1 MHIAGRVV
9 IAGWLSIVGAMGAE
23 AEQALAQITE
33 RREAAVLRARAGQ
46 LEPAITALRA
56 MLAAGEDDGLV
67 AMDLAALLQQAHR
80 AGEAIAVYERAAVAD
95 PPDYALLAAARAYRD
110 ARRYRDAE
118 KLARQGL
125 KRFPDQTTWPL
136 LLALV
141 LTDVDRPKEALEVLS
156 GPEAQRAPPIERRLA
171 EGYAW
176 RRAGDP
182 YKALSAYTDALK
194 LVPANKEARDAAAA
208 LLQAQG
214 GSYGAAALAGTTR
227 PYAAD
232 QAAAMVRW
240 GTDTRPS
247 DPAQRFDAT
256 DAAIARLD
264 GLLAA
269 LSPPPAEAAAR
280 RRLRLDRLVALRDR
294 VRMEEAATE
303 GRALQSGGP
312 LPPFAEEAYA
322 DALLYL
328 RRPEEA
334 SAAYRRVLAGSQ
346 KDVPAEMRIMARYGL
361 YYASVEL
368 EDFETA
374 YATIDALVDDQPI
387 WRMYRDDPT
396 RHGNPDRAYAEVTAA
411 AARNYGNQL
420 ADAWARITRIADA
433 APANKWARLTL
444 YQVSNARGWP
454 RRAETEGEIAASLD
468 PDSVGSRIALAE
480 IAMANYRFAEA
491 QRRVGEL
498 LALYPENSQVR
509 RLAREL
515 QANTGWVLEAEA
527 KPSSSHG
534 GGANAAGNA
543 LTMQTRLTTSPIAD
557 NWRLFAVTDYANA
570 HPPEGFVERTRL
582 SAGLEWRVPYLTAT
596 LYPTQSWGTLA
607 KAGGGATLDWRA
619 TDQIRLAFSSEL
631 YSWDT
636 PLRALLH
643 GITAD
648 SYSMKATYRWDE
660 SRSLSGTLSYLPF
673 TDGNQ
678 RFNAGAVLTQKVIS
692 VPHFDLTA
700 TGEVFTSQNN
710 RPAAPYYNP
719 DHDLTVDAGL
729 LAEHVI
735 WRRYDSSWAQ
745 ALSVNA
751 GLYDETHFSPAFIA
765 TVSYEHRW
773 RFDPFTEL
781 HYGLQ
786 LQRRVYDGSVENT
799 AELTLGMLWKFF

>member
-1 MHIAGRVV
+1 MHIAGRWV
-9 IAGWLSIVGAMGAE
+9 IAGWLLVVGVIGAE
-23 AEQALAQITE
+23 QLLAQTITE
-33 RREAAVLRARAGQ
+33 RRESAVLQARAGQ
-46 LEPAITALRA
+46 LEPAIAALRA

-67 AMDLAALLQQAHR
+67 AMDLSALLQQAHR
-80 AGEAIAVYERAAVAD
+80 PGEAIAVFEQAAVAD
-95 PPDYALLAAARAYRD
+95 PPDYALLAATRAYRD
-110 ARRYRDAE
+110 VHRYRDAE

-125 KRFPDQTTWPL
+125 KRFPDQTVWPL

-141 LTDVDRPKEALEVLS
+141 LTDAGHPKEALEVLS
-156 GPEAQRAPPIERRLA
+156 QPEAQRAPPVERLLA

-176 RRAGDP
+176 RKAGDP

-194 LVPANKEARDAAAA
+194 LVPANEEARTSAAA

-214 GSYGAAALAGTTR
+214 GPYGAAALAGATR

-247 DPAQRFDAT
+247 DPAQRFDGT

-264 GLLAA
+264 RLLAA
-269 LSPPPAEAAAR
+269 LPPPPAEAAAR

-294 VRMEEAATE
+294 VRMKELVKE
-303 GRALQSGGP
+303 GRALRSDGP
-312 LPPFAEEAYA
+312 LPAYAEEAYA

-328 RRPEEA
+328 RLPEEA
-334 SAAYRRVLAGSQ
+334 SAAYRRVLAGSP
-346 KDVPAEMRIMARYGL
+346 KDVPADTRTMARYGL
-361 YYASVEL
+361 YYAAVEL
-368 EDFETA
+368 EDFDTA
-374 YATIDALVDDQPI
+374 YATIDSLVNDEPI

-396 RHGNPDRAYAEVTAA
+396 RHDNPDRAYAEVTAA
-411 AARNYGNQL
+411 AARNNGNQL

-433 APANKWARLTL
+433 APANKQARLTL
-444 YQVSNARGWP
+444 YQVANARGWA

-468 PDSVGSRIALAE
+468 PDSVESKIALAE

-491 QRRVGEL
+491 QRMVGDL
-498 LALYPENSQVR
+498 LALYPENWHVR

-515 QANTGWVLEAEA
+515 EANLGWVLESEA
-527 KPSSSHG
+527 KPSKSHG

-543 LTMQTRLTTSPIAD
+543 LTMQTRLTTPPIAD
-557 NWRLFAVTDYANA
+557 NWRLFSVTDYANA
-570 HPPEGFVERTRL
+570 HPPEGFVNRSRL
-582 SAGLEWRVPYLTAT
+582 SAGLEWRIPYLTAT
-596 LYPTQSWGTLA
+596 LYPTQSWGTLT

-619 TDQIRLAFSSEL
+619 TDDQIHLAFSSEL

-648 SYSMKATYRWDE
+648 NYSMKATYRWDE
-660 SRSLSGTLSYLPF
+660 SRGLSGTFSYLPF

-678 RFNAGAVLTQKVIS
+678 RFNAGAVYTQKLIN

-700 TGEVFTSQNN
+700 TGEVSASHNDL
-710 RPAAPYYNP
+710 PSAPYYNP
-719 DHDLTVDAGL
+719 DSDLTVDAGL

-735 WRRYDSSWAQ
+735 WRRYEDSWVQ
-745 ALSVNA
+745 ALSINA
-751 GLYDETHFSPAFIA
+751 GLYGEAHFSPGLIA
-765 TVSYEHRW
+765 TVNYEHRW
-773 RFDPFTEL
+773 RFDPFMEL
-781 HYGLQ
+781 RYGLQ

-799 AELTLGMLWKFF
+799 ATLTLGGLWKF

>member
-1 MHIAGRVV
+1 M
-9 IAGWLSIVGAMGAE
+9 L
-23 AEQALAQITE
+23 Q
-33 RREAAVLRARAGQ
+33 ARAGQ
-46 LEPAITALRA
+46 LEPAIATLRA

-67 AMDLAALLQQAHR
+67 AMDLAALLQQAR
-80 AGEAIAVYERAAVAD
+80 RPAEAIAVFEKAAVAD
-95 PPDYALLAAARAYRD
+95 PPDYALLAATRAYRD
-110 ARRYRDAE
+110 VRRYRDAE

-125 KRFPDQTTWPL
+125 KRFPDQTEWPL

-141 LTDVDRPKEALEVLS
+141 LTDAGRPKEALEIL
-156 GPEAQRAPPIERRLA
+156 GRPEAQRAPPVERHLA

-194 LVPANKEARDAAAA
+194 LVPANEEARTSAAA

-214 GSYGAAALAGTTR
+214 GPYGAAAIAGTSR

-240 GTDTRPS
+240 GTDIRPS
-247 DPAQRFDAT
+247 DPAQRFVGT

-269 LSPPPAEAAAR
+269 LPRTPAEAAAR

-294 VRMEEAATE
+294 VRMEEAARE
-303 GRALQSGGP
+303 GEALRSGGA
-312 LPPFAEEAYA
+312 LPPYAEEAYA

-334 SAAYRRVLAGSQ
+334 SAAYRRVLAGSNA
-346 KDVPAEMRIMARYGL
+346 DVPDETRLMARYGL
-361 YYASVEL
+361 FYASVEA
-368 EDFETA
+368 EDFDTV
-374 YATIDALVDDQPI
+374 YATIDSLANDEPI

-396 RHGNPDRAYAEVTAA
+396 RHDNPERAYSEVQAA
-411 AARNYGNQL
+411 AARQYGNQL

-444 YQVSNARGWP
+444 YQVANARGWP

-468 PDSVGSRIALAE
+468 PDSVETKIALVE

-491 QRRVGEL
+491 QRMVGDL
-498 LALYPENSQVR
+498 LALYPENWHVR

-515 QANTGWVLEAEA
+515 QANLSWVLESEV
-527 KPSSSHG
+527 KPSQSNG

-543 LTMQTRLTTSPIAD
+543 LTAQTRLMTQPIAD
-557 NWRLFAVTDYANA
+557 NWRLFAVTDYANSN
-570 HPPEGFVERTRL
+570 PPEGFVDRTRL
-582 SAGLEWRVPYLTAT
+582 SAGLEWRIPYLTAT
-596 LYPTQSWGTLA
+596 LYPTQSWGTLT

-619 TDQIRLAFSSEL
+619 TDQIRLAFSGEL

-660 SRSLSGTLSYLPF
+660 SRSLSGTISYLPF

-678 RFNAGAVLTQKVIS
+678 RFNAGAVFTQNLIN
-692 VPHFDLTA
+692 VPHFDLSA
-700 TGEVFTSQNN
+700 TGEVFASQNN
-710 RPAAPYYNP
+710 RPTAPYYNP
-719 DHDLTVDAGL
+719 DRDLTVDAGL
-729 LAEHVI
+729 LAEHMI
-735 WRRYDSSWAQ
+735 WRRYESSWVQ
-745 ALSVNA
+745 ALSINA
-751 GLYDETHFSPAFIA
+751 GVYAEAHFQPNSIA
-765 TVSYEHRW
+765 TVNYEHRW
-773 RFDPFTEL
+773 HFDPFTEL

-799 AELTLGMLWKFF
+799 AALTLGMRWKFF